1 MLRVITSGRIAG
13 TRIDTASDLPELSL
27 RARLA
32 EVRLAGL
39 EAVLE
44 DMRAQIDDLKVQR
57 DHWRAQAELL
67 ATSLPKPFRWPWR
80 LRREQAQKLLPAP
93 G

>member
-13 TRIDTASDLPELSL
+13 TRTDTASDLAELNL
-27 RARLA
+27 RARVA
-32 EVRLAGL
+32 EERLAGV
-39 EAVLE
+39 EAALD

-57 DHWRAQAELL
+57 DQWRMQAELL
-67 ATSLPKPFRWPWR
+67 ATSLPKSFRWPWR